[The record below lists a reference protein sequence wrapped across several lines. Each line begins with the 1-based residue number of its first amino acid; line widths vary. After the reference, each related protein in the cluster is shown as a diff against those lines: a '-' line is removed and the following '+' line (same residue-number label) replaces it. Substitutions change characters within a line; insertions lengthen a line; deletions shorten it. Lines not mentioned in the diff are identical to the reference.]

1 MICLNLLKLLHM
13 KILKL
18 LEVMPH
24 FKIGPYFSKSI
35 LLFQKFGVPKT
46 VPLIFGNKNTDFK
59 VW

>member
-1 MICLNLLKLLHM
+1 MSKPAQIITYENSQ
-13 KILKL
+13 L

-24 FKIGPYFSKSI
+24 FKIGPYFSKIDTS
-35 LLFQKFGVPKT
+35 FSKFGVPKT

>member
-1 MICLNLLKLLHM
+1 MSKPAQIITYENSQ
-13 KILKL
+13 L